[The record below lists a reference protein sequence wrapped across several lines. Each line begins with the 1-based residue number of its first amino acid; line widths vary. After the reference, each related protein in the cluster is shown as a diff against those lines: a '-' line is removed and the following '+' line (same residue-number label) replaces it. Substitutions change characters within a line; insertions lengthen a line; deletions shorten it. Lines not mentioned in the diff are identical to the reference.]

1 MRVTRDGSSPR
12 EGKDGSG
19 GSDFGGV
26 DGSPAARV
34 DKRVGGEGGALTAS
48 VERKKG
54 GKKGTTV
61 TGAAS
66 FRAVWWGDRGGSRG
80 VPRGEPG
87 VWGAATA
94 RRRRV

>member
-1 MRVTRDGSSPR
+1 MRVTRDSPR

-19 GSDFGGV
+19 CSDFGGV

-34 DKRVGGEGGALTAS
+34 DKREGVRVVRSRRVWKG
-48 VERKKG
+48 KKG

-61 TGAAS
+61 TGAAP
-66 FRAVWWGDRGGSRG
+66 FIVVWWGDRGGSRG
-80 VPRGEPG
+80 VPCGEPG